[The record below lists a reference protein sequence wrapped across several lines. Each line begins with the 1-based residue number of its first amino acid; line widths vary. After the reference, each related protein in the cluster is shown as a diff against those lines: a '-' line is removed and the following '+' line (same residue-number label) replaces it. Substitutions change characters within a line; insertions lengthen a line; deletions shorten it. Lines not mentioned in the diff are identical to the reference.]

1 MGKHNKKR
9 NIGIIYELLLRQISH
24 SLIENDVKKVKK
36 VTAIIEKRLNKNT
49 ELFKEF
55 RLVNALINTSVKNTE
70 AAAAILSEA
79 KDACRRSNES
89 EIDREKS
96 RLIRDIN
103 HNINDKSFYYRSIPN
118 YVDYANVQNLLNE
131 WQKKDRS
138 NLKKMAELEGRV
150 IDILLKEKINKDI
163 YEEKKD
169 LDNSNSDKLVMKIM
183 TEKINQKYGDMSE
196 DQKSIIKN
204 YALYNNVEN
213 NSKLTKFL
221 HEQKKKC
228 IRQLEMFESIN
239 KNSFVQTKIK
249 DVKEKVISLNENS
262 VNDDTIIRF
271 MTVSKLINEL
281 KGE

>member
-1 MGKHNKKR
+1 M
-9 NIGIIYELLLRQISH
+9 
-24 SLIENDVKKVKK
+24 
-36 VTAIIEKRLNKNT
+36 
-49 ELFKEF
+49 
-55 RLVNALINTSVKNTE
+55 
-70 AAAAILSEA
+70 
-79 KDACRRSNES
+79 
-89 EIDREKS
+89 
-96 RLIRDIN
+96 
-103 HNINDKSFYYRSIPN
+103 
-118 YVDYANVQNLLNE
+118 DYANVQNLLNE

-221 HEQKKKC
+221 YEQKKKC